1 MSQIGVYNSL
11 LSKRQNSQK
20 GRILP
25 KVKPSAEPLFL
36 SKKTSR
42 DMESVLKNV
51 KEIKW

>member
-11 LSKRQNSQK
+11 LSKRKNSQK

-25 KVKPSAEPLFL
+25 KVKPSAETLFL

>member
-1 MSQIGVYNSL
+1 MKFFQTLSL
-11 LSKRQNSQK
+11 EVAY
-20 GRILP
+20 LP
-25 KVKPSAEPLFL
+25 KVKPSAGPLFL